1 MAGIYVHFPFCA
13 SRCIYCDF
21 YSRVRTDFP
30 EYVDALIREAE
41 SRRNFLKGVPPA
53 TLYFGGGT
61 PSILP
66 AGELERFVSALS
78 GSFDLSRVVEF
89 TVEANPDDIDSAK
102 ASEFRRRGVTRISMG
117 VQSLDD
123 GHLRWMKRRHSAED
137 AVRAFRTLRE
147 AGFDNISVDLIFGF
161 EGLSAQE
168 WGSTIRKVV
177 ELSPE
182 HISCYQMMGK
192 YASSDDD
199 ACRSQYLALQSSLEE
214 AGYQQYEISNFCRPG
229 YHSRHNS
236 AYWRREPYLGLGA
249 AAHSFDG
256 VARRY
261 WNVSDTDAY
270 IAGSPLKGETL
281 SEVEVA
287 EEVIMLGLRT
297 SAGIPKELVCR
308 NPSYSGFIGS
318 GALIESGDRVRISP
332 ASFFVSDNIISTLI
346 SHI

>member
-21 YSRVRTDFP
+21 YSKVRKDFP

-41 SRRNFLKGVPPA
+41 NRRGFLKRVPPA

-61 PSILP
+61 PSVLP
-66 AGELERFVSALS
+66 VGELERLVSALS
-78 GSFDLSRVVEF
+78 GSFDLSGVGEF
-89 TVEANPDDIDSAK
+89 TVEVNPDDIDSDK
-102 ASEFRRRGVTRISMG
+102 VFGFRNLGVTRISMG
-117 VQSLDD
+117 IQSMNDD
-123 GHLRWMKRRHSAED
+123 HLKWMKRRHTAED
-137 AVRAFRTLRE
+137 AVRAFKTLRG
-147 AGFDNISVDLIFGF
+147 AGFGNISVDLIFGY
-161 EGLSAQE
+161 EGLSSQE
-168 WGSTIRKVV
+168 WGRTIRKVV

-199 ACRSQYLALQSSLEE
+199 ACLSQYLALQSVLGE
-214 AGYQQYEISNFCRPG
+214 AGYRQYEISNYCKPG
-229 YHSRHNS
+229 FHSRHNS

-256 VARRY
+256 GHGRY

-270 IAGSPLKGETL
+270 IAGTSLRGENLTD
-281 SEVEVA
+281 VEVA

-297 SAGIPKELVCR
+297 SDGIPKELVCR
-308 NPSYSGFIGS
+308 NPSYSGLVGS
-318 GALIESGDRVRISP
+318 GALIECGDRVRISP
-332 ASFFVSDNIISTLI
+332 ASFFVSDDLISRLI

>member
-1 MAGIYVHFPFCA
+1 MAGIYVHFPFCT

-41 SRRNFLKGVPPA
+41 NRRGFLKGVPPA

-61 PSILP
+61 PSVLP

-78 GSFDLSRVVEF
+78 GSFDLSRVGEF
-89 TVEANPDDIDSAK
+89 TVEVNPDDINSDK
-102 ASEFRRRGVTRISMG
+102 ASGFRGLGVTRISMG
-117 VQSLDD
+117 IQSMNDE
-123 GHLRWMKRRHSAED
+123 HLKWMKRRHTAED
-137 AVRAFRTLRE
+137 AVRAFRVLRN
-147 AGFDNISVDLIFGF
+147 AGFDNISVDLIFGY
-161 EGLSAQE
+161 EGLSSQE
-168 WGSTIRKVV
+168 WGRTIRKVV

-192 YASSDDD
+192 YASSDED
-199 ACRSQYLALQSSLEE
+199 ACLSQYLALQSVLGE
-214 AGYQQYEISNFCRPG
+214 AGYQQYEISNYCKPG
-229 YHSRHNS
+229 FHSRHNS

-281 SEVEVA
+281 SDVEVA

-297 SAGIPKELVCR
+297 SDGIPKELVCR
-308 NPSYSGFIGS
+308 NPSYSVLIGS
-318 GALIESGDRVRISP
+318 GALVESGDRVRISP
-332 ASFFVSDNIISTLI
+332 ASFFVSDELISTLI

>member
-41 SRRNFLKGVPPA
+41 SRRSFLKGVPPA

-61 PSILP
+61 PSVLP
-66 AGELERFVSALS
+66 AGELERFVSALAL
-78 GSFDLSRVVEF
+78 SFDLSGVGEF
-89 TVEANPDDIDSAK
+89 TVEVNPDDVDSAK
-102 ASEFRRRGVTRISMG
+102 ASVFRSLGVTRISMG
-117 VQSLDD
+117 IQSMNDD
-123 GHLRWMKRRHSAED
+123 HLRWMKRRHTADD
-137 AVRAFRTLRE
+137 AVRAFRSLRD
-147 AGFDNISVDLIFGF
+147 AGFGNISVDLIFGYD
-161 EGLSAQE
+161 GLSLQE
-168 WGSTIRKVV
+168 WERTVRKVV
-177 ELSPE
+177 GLSPE
-182 HISCYQMMGK
+182 HISCYQMMGR
-192 YASSDDD
+192 YASSDED
-199 ACRSQYLALQSSLEE
+199 ACLAQYLALQSILAE
-214 AGYQQYEISNFCRPG
+214 AGYLQYEISNYCKIGF
-229 YHSRHNS
+229 HSRHNS

-256 VARRY
+256 EFRRY

-270 IAGSPLKGETL
+270 IAGAPLKGECLT
-281 SEVEVA
+281 EVEVA

-297 SAGIPKELVCR
+297 SDGIPKDLVCR
-308 NPSYSGFIGS
+308 NPSYSGFIAS

-332 ASFFVSDNIISTLI
+332 ASFFVSDELISSLI

>member
-1 MAGIYVHFPFCA
+1 MAGIYVHFPFCT

-21 YSRVRTDFP
+21 YSRVRTDYP

-41 SRRNFLKGVPPA
+41 SRRDFLKGVPPA

-61 PSILP
+61 PSVLP
-66 AGELERFVSALS
+66 AGELERFLSALS
-78 GSFDLSRVVEF
+78 GSFDLSHIGEF
-89 TVEANPDDIDSAK
+89 TVEVNPDDIDSAK
-102 ASEFRRRGVTRISMG
+102 ASEFRGLGVTRISMG
-117 VQSLDD
+117 VQSMNDK
-123 GHLRWMKRRHSAED
+123 HLKWMKRRHTAEE
-137 AVRAFRTLRE
+137 AVRAFKALRQ

-161 EGLSAQE
+161 EGLSGQE
-168 WGSTIRKVV
+168 WGRTIRKVV

-192 YASSDDD
+192 YASSDEN
-199 ACRSQYLALQSSLEE
+199 ACLSQYLALQSILGE
-214 AGYQQYEISNFCRPG
+214 AGYRQYEISNYCRLG
-229 YHSRHNS
+229 FHSRHNS

-256 VARRY
+256 EARRY

-270 IAGSPLKGETL
+270 IAGAPLRGETL

-297 SAGIPKELVCR
+297 SEGIPKELVCR
-308 NPSYSGFIGS
+308 NPSYSGLVAS

-332 ASFFVSDNIISTLI
+332 ASFFVSDELISTLLA
-346 SHI
+346 HI